1 MNMTR
6 IRQIIALRK
15 ALKAGPL
22 LPPISKRLSEKHSS
36 NRLIGIH
43 PSELKFLESFDV
55 QHYSRE
61 KHSGDGL
68 CSNKMTARDFLEIDL
83 RISEL
88 KTDLFAFN
96 DIVCLISV
104 HENSSESPW
113 KLVTTT
119 EIIPKKTDT
128 FSIPNAF
135 SVEYT
140 FKRDQYLKI
149 EICDYNEDEVTVIGA
164 TTFFVTEIITTSPN
178 LSKPLIQNNGDKYIA
193 VLTISYTAQPKVQT
207 IVLQFCGKNFRR
219 KGLENTQIYFQ
230 IFRMGENEV
239 RNLLYTS
246 DYQLYSS
253 RILWKPFKLS
263 KNVVVDSRNRN
274 FEVLC
279 YSRDDHR
286 RCSIIGQFTT
296 TSDVLFESAKE
307 RKTLCLE
314 VGLENNKKTNGIIEV
329 VKCNEITMYSFLDY
343 ITNGYCLSLAI
354 AVDFSISNSNDISA
368 TFANDVECIIRS
380 ICEPFRRHNLQVL
393 HKTIRFSPMNANLSI
408 VRISYFSSQSYA
420 AFGFGARIPPY
431 FRKSQQFC
439 LNLERDPNCQG
450 IDGLINAFWKANA
463 QVQPSTNAH
472 FAHIIYHLS
481 KLASNAFKRKNQS
494 QCPYF
499 VLAIISKGKINDI
512 RETVQAT
519 IFASKTP
526 LSIIFIAT
534 ENDCA
539 EMERLGL
546 SAGRISY
553 QNRRAERDMLQFV
566 ALTKFRNKLPEDA
579 NFWELLTERA
589 LRRIPWQMID
599 WLMKNEHVPHDF
611 KRYAC
616 WPKQGSSRISGRD
629 LENQQETINEAG
641 SSSDQSS
648 DDLDEAEHASTSDYC
663 NVKEHTET
671 EDFSAISSMPSFTSK
686 NA

>member
-1 MNMTR
+1 M
-6 IRQIIALRK
+6 
-15 ALKAGPL
+15 
-22 LPPISKRLSEKHSS
+22 LSFFFEKLESV
-36 NRLIGIH
+36 L
-43 PSELKFLESFDV
+43 FLESFDV

-68 CSNKMTARDFLEIDL
+68 CTNKVTARDILEIDL

-96 DIVCLISV
+96 DIVCLISIYK
-104 HENSSESPW
+104 NSSESPW

-119 EIIPKKTDT
+119 EIISKNTDT

-149 EICDYNEDEVTVIGA
+149 EMLAFSSSFPSLCMDTCDCNEDEVTIIGA
-164 TTFFVTEIITTSPN
+164 TTFFVTEIVTTLPN
-178 LSKPLIQNNGDKYIA
+178 LSKPLIQSNGDKHIA

-207 IVLQFCGKNFRR
+207 ILLQFCGKNFPK
-219 KGLENTQIYFQ
+219 KGFENTQIYFQ

-253 RILWKPFKLS
+253 KIFWKPFKLP
-263 KNVVVDSRNRN
+263 KNVIVNSKNRN

-296 TSDVLFESAKE
+296 TSDVLFECAKE
-307 RKTLCLE
+307 RKALCLQ
-314 VGLENNKKTNGIIEV
+314 VGLESNKKTNGIIEV
-329 VKCNEITMYSFLDY
+329 VKCNEITLYSFLDY

-354 AVDFSISNSNDISA
+354 AVDFSIPDSNDTNA
-368 TFANDVECIIRS
+368 TFANNVECIIRS
-380 ICEPFRRHNLQVL
+380 ICEPFRRHNLQL
-393 HKTIRFSPMNANLSI
+393 KKL
-408 VRISYFSSQSYA
+408 
-420 AFGFGARIPPY
+420 FGLNF
-431 FRKSQQFC
+431 K
-439 LNLERDPNCQG
+439 NLETDPNCQG

-463 QVQPSTNAH
+463 QVQPNW
-472 FAHIIYHLS
+472 
-481 KLASNAFKRKNQS
+481 
-494 QCPYF
+494 
-499 VLAIISKGKINDI
+499 LAIYVN
-512 RETVQAT
+512 AT

-534 ENDCA
+534 EDDCA

-566 ALTKFRNKLPEDA
+566 ALRKFRNKIPKDA

-589 LRRIPWQMID
+589 LQRIPWQMID
-599 WLMKNEHVPHDF
+599 WLMKNGHVPQDF
-611 KRYAC
+611 KHYAC
-616 WPKQGSSRISGRD
+616 LPKQGSSGTSGCG
-629 LENQQETINEAG
+629 LANQQKTINEAE
-641 SSSDQSS
+641 SFSDQSI
-648 DDLDEAEHASTSDYC
+648 DDLDEAEHASTSNYY
-663 NVKEHTET
+663 NVKEHTEN
-671 EDFSAISSMPSFTSK
+671 EDFSAISLMPSFTSK

>member
-1 MNMTR
+1 MTR

-22 LPPISKRLSEKHSS
+22 LPPISK
-36 NRLIGIH
+36 
-43 PSELKFLESFDV
+43 
-55 QHYSRE
+55 SRE

-164 TTFFVTEIITTSPN
+164 TTFFVTEIITASPN

-307 RKTLCLE
+307 RKTLC
-314 VGLENNKKTNGIIEV
+314 
-329 VKCNEITMYSFLDY
+329 
-343 ITNGYCLSLAI
+343 
-354 AVDFSISNSNDISA
+354 
-368 TFANDVECIIRS
+368 
-380 ICEPFRRHNLQVL
+380 VL
-393 HKTIRFSPMNANLSI
+393 YKTIRFSPMNANLSI